1 MGLWQRVKGRLK
13 ATELPRSVW
22 VLTNNAFLVALG
34 FGVMIPVLPL
44 LARSFDASNFELGM
58 VVSAFASMRLVMSP
72 FCGRLNA
79 LFGERNAIAIG
90 MTIVGATSVLMGLS
104 SSYWEL
110 LVWRGLG
117 GLGSA
122 MFTVGALTLLLASTP
137 LHLRGRA
144 SGLYQGGFLLGGMA
158 GPAVGGLLANI
169 SITAPFFFYAA
180 MLFVAATLVM
190 IMLRQPRAV
199 GRGGEQ
205 TGKPFGQVVRDVR
218 YQAALTQA
226 FGQGWQ
232 SFGVR
237 NALVPVVVVEVLH
250 RDATWTGIAFAVAVV
265 VQTLA
270 LGPVGSFVDKI
281 GRRPVMV
288 VSGLITGSAT
298 LAIPFAG
305 NIWVLMG
312 ILGVYGIGSAMQ
324 GTAPTAAVGDAN
336 GGRGGTA
343 VAVYSMSSDVGAI
356 LGPLVA
362 GWLAD
367 RFSMPVAFAVGAA
380 ILMAGSVYAWFMP
393 RERPPA
399 RHADPADPSIESAT
413 PVAEDG

>member
-1 MGLWQRVKGRLK
+1 MGLWRRVRGRMK
-13 ATELPRSVW
+13 ATGLPRSVW

-44 LARSFDASNFELGM
+44 LARSFDASNFQLGL
-58 VVSAFASMRLVMSP
+58 VVSAFAFMRLVASP

-79 LFGERNAIAIG
+79 LVGERNAIAAG
-90 MTIVGATSVLMGLS
+90 MSIVGASSVMMGFAS
-104 SSYWEL
+104 SFWEL
-110 LVWRGLG
+110 LLWRGLG
-117 GLGSA
+117 GVGSA
-122 MFTVGALTLLLASTP
+122 MFTVGALTLLLASSP

-158 GPAVGGLLANI
+158 GPAIGGLLARI

-180 MLFVAATLVM
+180 MLFVASVLVLVL
-190 IMLRQPRAV
+190 LRQPQPGGAGQQLA
-199 GRGGEQ
+199 GR
-205 TGKPFGQVVRDVR
+205 PFGQVVRDVR

-237 NALVPVVVVEVLH
+237 NALVPVVVVEILY
-250 RDATWTGIAFAVAVV
+250 RDATWTGIAFAVAAV

-270 LGPVGSFVDKI
+270 LGPVGTFVDKV

-288 VSGLITGSAT
+288 TAGFVTGAAT
-298 LAIPFAG
+298 LLIPFAG
-305 NIWVLMG
+305 NIWVLMA

-324 GTAPTAAVGDAN
+324 GTAPTAAVGDAA

-343 VAVYSMSSDVGAI
+343 VAVYSMTSDVGAI
-356 LGPLVA
+356 IGPLVA

-367 RFSMPVAFAVGAA
+367 QFSMGVAFAAGAA

-393 RERPPA
+393 RERPP
-399 RHADPADPSIESAT
+399 RGHSQSAAQ
-413 PVAEDG
+413 PVAQPQQPEAGQ